1 MSGEFIFRVTAHRHN
16 DLMPLPCEVPSF
28 QKPRRRLRGFF
39 VFGFGFAFAFAFAS
53 PFVSAFC

>member
-1 MSGEFIFRVTAHRHN
+1 MRGEFIFRVTARRHN
-16 DLMPLPCEVPSF
+16 KLMPLLCEVPSF

-39 VFGFGFAFAFAFAS
+39 VFGFVFAFAFAS